1 MPTQPIPGGPGT
13 TQSYVMMGLSAGTQY
28 YFAIKARDEVNNW
41 SALGKV
47 LALQTQATDGVPP
60 KAIGDLH

>member
-1 MPTQPIPGGPGT
+1 
-13 TQSYVMMGLSAGTQY
+13 MGLSAGTQY